1 MSLVVSLKSTLKP
14 QDDPRYITTPIRKN
28 TFNVPTEL
36 NLVKKVGDFMLTIG
50 NKININNGAVF
61 LLKNV
66 LFPESSNIVSLVLQ
80 GDYFIILPLL
90 LILFVLEATLMS
102 LINRQD
108 QIIGQVI
115 PKISL
120 YYISGRVYFSFH
132 YLRIRRQ
139 VHFFQNK

>member
-28 TFNVPTEL
+28 TFKVPTEL

-80 GDYFIILPLL
+80 GDYFIIFPLL
-90 LILFVLEATLMS
+90 QTLFVLEATLMS

-120 YYISGRVYFSFH
+120 YYISGRVYFSF
-132 YLRIRRQ
+132 IT
-139 VHFFQNK
+139 